1 MSATNHP
8 AFGRIMPFVFVFLWS
23 TGFVGAKFGLPYA
36 DPFVFL
42 FVRFVIVL
50 IIMVPIV
57 ALMGGKWPRT
67 WREAIHIGTTGVLVH
82 GVYLGGVF
90 WAIDTGLPAGLAA
103 LIVGLQ
109 PVVTASVVGS
119 LLGERVSMRQWGGLM
134 LGLIGVA
141 LVLVPKIGDGVGITA
156 FGIGLAI
163 AALLAMTAGTIYQ
176 KRFCTGMDLMG
187 GTVVQYVAASIFVGV
202 IALFKEPLTVEW
214 SMDFILAMAWL
225 VLVLSIGAIM
235 LLMVLI
241 KQGEATRVASMFYLV
256 PPTAAFFAWMLFDE
270 QLGMLGFAGF
280 AIAAL
285 GVALVIMK
293 R

>member
-42 FVRFVIVL
+42 FVRFAIVIL
-50 IIMVPIV
+50 LMVPV
-57 ALMGGKWPRT
+57 VMLMKARWPSS
-67 WREAIHIGTTGVLVH
+67 WREASHIGTAGVLVH
-82 GVYLGGVF
+82 GIYLGGVF
-90 WAIDTGLPAGLAA
+90 WAIDTGLPSGLAA

-119 LLGERVSMRQWGGLM
+119 LLGERVSMRQWGGLV
-134 LGLIGVA
+134 LGLVGVA
-141 LVLVPKIGDGVGITA
+141 LVLVPKIGDGIGITP
-156 FGIGLAI
+156 FGIGLAVM
-163 AALLAMTAGTIYQ
+163 ALLGMTAGTLYQ
-176 KRFCTGMDLMG
+176 KRFCTGMDLMS
-187 GTVVQYVAASIFVGV
+187 GTVIQYVAAAAFVGV
-202 IALFKEPLTVEW
+202 VALFKDELTVEW
-214 SMDFILAMAWL
+214 SMNFILAMAWL

-256 PPTAAFFAWMLFDE
+256 PPTAAFFAWVLFDE
-270 QLGMLGFAGF
+270 HLGALGFAGF
-280 AIAAL
+280 GVAAL

>member
-67 WREAIHIGTTGVLVH
+67 WREAVHIGTTGVLVH

-119 LLGERVSMRQWGGLM
+119 LLGERVSMRQWGGLV